1 MKKLM
6 IVYALILFI
15 VCLFI
20 GRLAYLQLF
29 TDRYTLNAF
38 NTSIKQEIV
47 YPNRGDILDRNG
59 KLLVSNTY
67 SYELDV
73 IPGKVIND
81 SGIAINNFD
90 KNKFA
95 NMVGISP
102 LQFDSIM
109 NKIVGAKD
117 YKRLSPYPFIKNISR
132 ENFARMQEQLY
143 LYPAF
148 SIIKR
153 PERKY
158 MVSSAGNILG
168 YINEAGPAYIKTD
181 STYYQPG
188 DLVGIAGVEKS
199 YEKDLR
205 GIKGVKNWIVD
216 RTMNVVGP
224 YKNGEY
230 DRPVKSGK
238 TVNLTIDFRLQEL
251 AEQMLKNKRG
261 AIVALDP
268 STGEILALASAPTIN
283 PNDFLD
289 SKLRNKLI
297 NDSISRPT
305 YDRALQ
311 GSYPP
316 GSTFKLMTALAGM
329 QMGTMSEETTYV
341 CKHGFRYGR
350 MKIGC
355 HCGMYFTPQGLE
367 HAIGKSCNNYFS
379 EAYRDIVRKD
389 PNDYSV
395 GMNQWAAIMNSF
407 GLGKFMGTDLPVGSK
422 GLIPTSEFYDNRFGE
437 GVWNPYRIIFNGM
450 GQGDVNTTPLQMA
463 NFVAAI
469 GNKGFFYTPHIVR
482 QIDGKSIKDSTY
494 TTKKHTL
501 VDPKHFDIILR
512 GMHNVFTMG
521 TGRGFAVRD
530 FEQLGKTGTAQNSQG
545 QDHSLFV
552 LLAPADKP
560 KIAIAAIIE
569 NGHYGATWAGPMTS
583 LVAELYI
590 TDTIKRPALLERMK
604 NGNLNGEYNRQWVNY
619 LKKKGLYI
627 EPVKKDSVINKAD
640 SLKLKKVSTKG
651 KNEPKQIASRN

>member
-1 MKKLM
+1 MKKLF
-6 IVYALILFI
+6 IVYVLILFI
-15 VCLFI
+15 VFLFL

-38 NTSIKQEIV
+38 NTSIKQEII

-59 KLLVSNTY
+59 KLLVSNSY

-73 IPGKVIND
+73 VPSKIIND
-81 SGIAINNFD
+81 SGISINDFD
-90 KNKFA
+90 KSKFSKII
-95 NMVGISP
+95 GISTNK
-102 LQFDSIM
+102 FDSIIS
-109 NKIVGAKD
+109 KITSAKD
-117 YKRLSPYPFIKNISR
+117 YKKLAPYPFLKNITR

-148 SIIKR
+148 SIVKR

-158 MVSSAGNILG
+158 MVNSAGNILG
-168 YINEAGPAYIKTD
+168 YINEANPAYIKTD
-181 STYYQPG
+181 SNYYQPG
-188 DLVGIAGVEKS
+188 DLVGITGVEKS

-205 GIKGVKNWIVD
+205 GVKGVKNWIVD

-224 YKNGEY
+224 YKDGDY
-230 DRPVKSGK
+230 DNPVKSGK

-261 AIVALDP
+261 AIVAIDP
-268 STGEILALASAPTIN
+268 SNGEILALASAPTIN
-283 PNDFLD
+283 PNDFLY
-289 SKLRNKLI
+289 SKSRNALI
-297 NDSISRPT
+297 NDSISKPT
-305 YDRALQ
+305 FDRALQ
-311 GSYPP
+311 GTYPP
-316 GSTFKLMTALAGM
+316 GSTFKMVTALAGL
-329 QMGTMSEETTYV
+329 QMGTMTEDTKYV

-350 MKIGC
+350 MHIAC
-355 HCGMYFTPQGLE
+355 HCGMYYTPQGLE

-422 GLIPTSEFYDNRFGE
+422 GLIPTADFYNDRFGE

-450 GQGDVNTTPLQMA
+450 GQGDINTTPLQMA
-463 NFVAAI
+463 NFTAAI
-469 GNKGFFYTPHIVR
+469 ANKGFFYTPHIVH
-482 QIDGKSIKDSTY
+482 QIDGKPLKDSTY
-494 TTKKHTL
+494 MVKKNTL
-501 VDPKHFDIILR
+501 VDPSHFDIILR
-512 GMHNVFTMG
+512 GMRNVFTMG
-521 TGRGFAVRD
+521 TARSFD
-530 FEQLGKTGTAQNSQG
+530 SSNFIQLGKTGTAQNSHG

-552 LLAPADKP
+552 LIAPADKP

-569 NGHYGATWAGPMTS
+569 NGSWGTTWAGPMAS

-590 TDTIKRPALLERMK
+590 TDTIKRPALLDRMK
-604 NGNLNGEYNRQWVNY
+604 NGNLSGEYNRQWIDY
-619 LKKKGLYI
+619 LKRKGLYV
-627 EPVKKDSVINKAD
+627 EPIKKDST
-640 SLKLKKVSTKG
+640 KL
-651 KNEPKQIASRN
+651 KNEPKQVIKRY